1 VIYIVLKHF
10 VSYYDEYCF
19 NCWDLVFFKIFLDM
33 LMFTRLPCHGPL
45 LSSIVFNKINLFQR
59 FLLTL
64 LLFIVV
70 RSIVFIGC
78 GGRNLDQ
85 KTHLNIIK

>member
-1 VIYIVLKHF
+1 
-10 VSYYDEYCF
+10 
-19 NCWDLVFFKIFLDM
+19 M

-70 RSIVFIGC
+70 RSIVVFIGC
-78 GGRNLDQ
+78 GGRNLD
-85 KTHLNIIK
+85 KKHT